1 MSNTENKILTN
12 QSFFGGQS
20 ADEAIGTAASFS
32 YSRAMDHRSNP
43 SQLSVLPGPR
53 KISAGVVQD
62 LPLNIVQVKNG
73 TRYAYGDQGNIY
85 KISTANIV
93 TYVNKLPTGSDGM
106 VYRSD
111 SDAIY
116 FATQTDLRRYF
127 PVSGTPTFDQTYGPS
142 KSIDTASYRT
152 GGTAATTYSVPV
164 TLVDNDPL
172 NYCAF
177 QPDIEP
183 FYSIKVNVAV
193 KGTGDLTLTLHDG
206 PNNILATVTIL
217 AANLVVGINEF
228 VFSSQ
233 IRALVK
239 PNART
244 YHFHLTSTIAGTTV
258 ITSTASSLNTADF
271 ELWAYRFVQTNN
283 GLHPMAIFQQFTLIG
298 NGRYLAVWE
307 PLTDSNPPNLEFQ
320 RHRLTF
326 PDGFEVC
333 GIAVTDEF
341 AVIACE
347 KYSTDGTKDF
357 QEGKLFT
364 WDGTA
369 QTYNQVIDVSGGSPE
384 SIRSHENFPYFTVN
398 GTLCAWSGGKNIIK
412 VRTFP
417 ATNTHYSGIIDATR
431 NYPNMMDIK
440 DGLLHVGYPSTTT
453 NPLTEHGVYVWGS
466 LDKNYAASFNLGYIP
481 SSMQT
486 TDTGTSL
493 QIGCVRNFGDE
504 MYIGWKDA
512 TGSYGIDIVD
522 NICTPAPVFKY
533 RARRF
538 DAGAVYK
545 DKQALKLG
553 LETQALPT
561 GSTLTHTYK
570 IDDNA
575 EQSLT
580 DSTATMGATDKHKV
594 VVIKNTT
601 TGQTFKRIKFGF
613 DGTCTS
619 ATTTS
624 PVIYAN
630 SLEWNP
636 YYERRSL

>member
-1 MSNTENKILTN
+1 MSNQENKILTN
-12 QSFFGGQS
+12 QNFYGGQS
-20 ADEAIGTAASFS
+20 SDEALGTVASFS

-53 KISAGVVQD
+53 KISAGVCQD
-62 LPLNIVQVKNG
+62 LPLNVVQIRSG

-85 KISTANIV
+85 KIDTSNVV
-93 TYVNKLPTGSDGM
+93 TYFNKLPTGSDGM

-116 FATQTDLRRYF
+116 LATQTDVRRMY
-127 PVSGTPTFDQTYGPS
+127 PMSGTPTVDQTYGVS

-152 GGTAATTYSVPV
+152 GGTLTYTVPTTL
-164 TLVDNDPL
+164 TEND
-172 NYCAF
+172 YISF

-183 FYSIKVNVAV
+183 FYSFKVKVIA
-193 KGTGDLTLTLHDG
+193 KGTGDVTLTLHDG
-206 PNNILATVTIL
+206 LNNVLATVTKT
-217 AANLVVGINEF
+217 AANMTTGLVEF
-228 VFSSQ
+228 VFSGQ

-244 YHFHLTSTIAGTTV
+244 YHVHLTSTVGDTTV
-258 ITSTASSLNTADF
+258 ATSTASNLNTADF
-271 ELWAYRFVQTNN
+271 ELWAYRLVQTNN
-283 GLHPMAIFQQFTLIG
+283 GFHPMAIFQQFTLIG

-307 PLTDSNPPNLEFQ
+307 PLTDTNPPNAEFQ

-333 GIAVTDEF
+333 GVASTDEF

-357 QEGKLFT
+357 QEGKLFI

-369 QTYNQVIDVSGGSPE
+369 QTYNQVVDVSGGSPE

-398 GTLCAWSGGKNIIK
+398 GVLCAWSGGKNIIK

-417 ATNTHYSGIIDATR
+417 NTNTHYSGVVDNTR

-453 NPLTEHGVYVWGS
+453 NVSTEHGVYVWGS
-466 LDKNYAASFNLGYIP
+466 LDKNYAASFNYGYVP
-481 SSMQT
+481 STMQDT
-486 TDTGTSL
+486 PTGTSL

-522 NICTPAPVFKY
+522 NICTPAPIAKY

-538 DAGAVYK
+538 DAGATYK

-553 LETQALPT
+553 LETAALPT
-561 GSTLTHTYK
+561 GTVINHTYK

-575 EQSLT
+575 EVVMSDT
-580 DSTATMGATDKHKV
+580 SATMGAGDKHKV

-601 TGQTFKRIKFGF
+601 NGQTFKRIKFGF
-613 DGTCTS
+613 DLTTTS

-624 PVIYAN
+624 PVIYAD

-636 YYERRSL
+636 YYDRKSL